1 MYQSLKIHLLLFC
14 TLLSYSLFA
23 QQTSRLVKVKIADKI
38 MVSIPEDFMIMPED
52 AYAREYGAYRPALA
66 MYTNPSGDADFGV
79 NMTINRSLR
88 AYKGS
93 GFKPEDLKMLKDM
106 YKASIAAMHT
116 DVDFIQDKVVNINKR
131 DYIVIEFVGTVKDES
146 SQVRTSR
153 ELMQYSYLQY
163 TIEDERVLI
172 FNFTCPY
179 RQKERWQSTAEAIMQ
194 SAKVGKF

>member
-1 MYQSLKIHLLLFC
+1 MYSFLKINLLLLFS
-14 TLLSYSLFA
+14 LLNCAAFA
-23 QQTSRLVKVKIADKI
+23 QEISRLVKVKVADKI
-38 MVSIPEDFMIMPED
+38 MVSIPEDFMLMPED
-52 AYAREYGAYRPALA
+52 AYARKYGAYRPALA
-66 MYTNPSGDADFGV
+66 MYTSPSGDADFGV
-79 NMTINRSLR
+79 NMTVNRSLQ

-93 GFKPEDLKMLKDM
+93 GFKPEDLEMLKEM
-106 YKASIAAMHT
+106 YKASIAAMHS
-116 DVDFIQDKVVNINKR
+116 DVSFIQDKVMNINKR

-146 SQVRTSR
+146 SQLRTSR

-179 RQKERWQSTAEAIMQ
+179 RQKERWQKTAEAVMQ